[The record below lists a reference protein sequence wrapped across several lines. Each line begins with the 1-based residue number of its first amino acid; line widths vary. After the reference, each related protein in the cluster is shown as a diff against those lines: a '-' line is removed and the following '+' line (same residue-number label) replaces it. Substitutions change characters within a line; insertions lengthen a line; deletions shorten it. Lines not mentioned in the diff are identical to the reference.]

1 MVSQTFLEREKDKG
15 VCAAAR
21 RSILPVPNKMVQNS
35 EWGPP
40 LWRLLH
46 TLAERLGR
54 QTVPLLAQDEF
65 RAWIAVLQGVEGIM
79 PCQLCRGHYRAWRTA
94 RPLEGLF
101 GSADASREW
110 LWALHEDVNERRG
123 VAADGRVTGQA
134 TPGRSA
140 LPQAEAVTFAQLGDV
155 YGAAKRGRQEIQQDM
170 DILLKV
176 LGQAALERLVNG
188 QMVREWRQKVVLLR
202 RIMSA

>member
-1 MVSQTFLEREKDKG
+1 MVFQTFLEREKDKG
-15 VCAAAR
+15 VCGPAHRA
-21 RSILPVPNKMVQNS
+21 ILPVPNKMVQNS

-110 LWALHEDVNERRG
+110 LWALHEAVNEQRG
-123 VAADGRVTGQA
+123 VAAEGRI
-134 TPGRSA
+134 
-140 LPQAEAVTFAQLGDV
+140 TFAQLGDV
-155 YGAAKRGRQEIQQDM
+155 YGPAKRGRQEIQQDM

-202 RIMSA
+202 RIMSV